1 MSTLSRLTA
10 RLAVVIPFAALLAAA
25 CNTDSNGPSKSA
37 LLADRRGG
45 GGAATV
51 LEGGLGRA
59 DGMAAPA
66 TDMALDS

>member
-1 MSTLSRLTA
+1 MGGA
-10 RLAVVIPFAALLAAA
+10 GAVVTFGLA
-25 CNTDSNGPSKSA
+25 
-37 LLADRRGG
+37 G

-51 LEGGLGRA
+51 GEGLAGRA